1 MALVLI
7 TISIEDVRM
16 RLNQSPPKV
25 DWSVAQ
31 RHLSRLDPVMKG
43 IIRRVGPCTL
53 AARRDYFVK
62 LCQSIYNQQISTK
75 VAAVLFRRVWGRF
88 ADPRPTPNAVAGV
101 LASDEEG
108 NRWGWLSRQERLLLS
123 H

>member
-1 MALVLI
+1 MQ
-7 TISIEDVRM
+7 
-16 RLNQSPPKV
+16 LNQSPPKV

-31 RHLSRLDPVMKG
+31 RHLSRVDPVMKG

-75 VAAVLFRRVWGRF
+75 VAAVLVKRVLERFSEPLPYAKAGLEVSAVGRGGNSF
-88 ADPRPTPNAVAGV
+88 GWAVSA
-101 LASDEEG
+101 
-108 NRWGWLSRQERLLLS
+108 
-123 H
+123 